1 MSLIIVTPILS
12 LLIIIISYFRMPCIL
27 TGPGGHHRSS
37 AVNLLHISL
46 PCRRLCHDLWE
57 WRLTPSVT
65 RQHNVCFVWATP
77 SEVFS
82 MHSSPPCGREGESA
96 AAGDKLIS
104 TPFSPHTLHPPP
116 TTKKIPPPPQQGTCL
131 TAVTPTTTPW
141 SHTHCSHFTFISKLT
156 GYITNPQVLPNF
168 FLHLLTILSFPLWF
182 SSLFLLVSDCFPFH
196 LLLFPQTQPF
206 RLLLYLE

>member
-1 MSLIIVTPILS
+1 MSLIIVTPILP
-12 LLIIIISYFRMPCIL
+12 LLIIIISYFRMPWIL
-27 TGPGGHHRSS
+27 TGPGGHHRLS

-65 RQHNVCFVWATP
+65 HQHNVCFVWATP

-82 MHSSPPCGREGESA
+82 MHSSPPCGRKGEST

-104 TPFSPHTLHPPP
+104 TPFSPHILHPPP
-116 TTKKIPPPPQQGTCL
+116 TTSTRHLPHSCHPNNNPLASHSCVFPFSHLFLNELRTSQILKFLLISFPQ
-131 TAVTPTTTPW
+131 
-141 SHTHCSHFTFISKLT
+141 STHSSFFPVMIFIFIFVGFWLFSFSS
-156 GYITNPQVLPNF
+156 GSFSTNP
-168 FLHLLTILSFPLWF
+168 T
-182 SSLFLLVSDCFPFH
+182 
-196 LLLFPQTQPF
+196 F

>member
-116 TTKKIPPPPQQGTCL
+116 TTKKIPPRLNKAPASQLSPQQQPPG
-131 TAVTPTTTPW
+131 VTHTVHI
-141 SHTHCSHFTFISKLT
+141 SHS
-156 GYITNPQVLPNF
+156 
-168 FLHLLTILSFPLWF
+168 FLN
-182 SSLFLLVSDCFPFH
+182 
-196 LLLFPQTQPF
+196 
-206 RLLLYLE
+206 

>member
-1 MSLIIVTPILS
+1 MSKKSKEGSTTDSDRFQLRWRNTHSHIRPILVTLTSLIVVTLILP

-65 RQHNVCFVWATP
+65 YQHNVCFVWATP

-82 MHSSPPCGREGESA
+82 MHSSHPCGREGESA

-104 TPFSPHTLHPPP
+104 TPFCLAPSIPQPSQKKKNPP
-116 TTKKIPPPPQQGTCL
+116 PPPPQAPASQLSPPGIT
-131 TAVTPTTTPW
+131 
-141 SHTHCSHFTFISKLT
+141 HTHFYVSLLSPFNLT
-156 GYITNPQVLPNF
+156 
-168 FLHLLTILSFPLWF
+168 
-182 SSLFLLVSDCFPFH
+182 
-196 LLLFPQTQPF
+196 
-206 RLLLYLE
+206 